1 METSSPASRRADMKA
16 RIDCRECIASRSR
29 VVGGG
34 TGIFGWGLDQAVVAA
49 YEWLMDAHSEGDEIF
64 NFGFSRGAYT
74 ARSLAGLISKRGLL
88 IPGVHIVRQPSP
100 RAISK
105 WRPSVDLRARVDG

>member
-1 METSSPASRRADMKA
+1 VGAPASSDGDWIKPW
-16 RIDCRECIASRSR
+16 
-29 VVGGG
+29 
-34 TGIFGWGLDQAVVAA
+34 FAA
-49 YEWLMDAHSEGDEIF
+49 YERLMDGHSEGDEIF
-64 NFGFSRGAYT
+64 NFVFSRGAYT

-88 IPGVHIVRQPSP
+88 IPGVHIVRQPSL

>member
-1 METSSPASRRADMKA
+1 L
-16 RIDCRECIASRSR
+16 
-29 VVGGG
+29 VGG

-74 ARSLAGLISKRGLL
+74 ARSLAELISGVDSWFRGSTLY
-88 IPGVHIVRQPSP
+88 VSQ
-100 RAISK
+100 A
-105 WRPSVDLRARVDG
+105 

>member
-1 METSSPASRRADMKA
+1 VLMRGADPLLMAEPFARRWLGAPASSDGDWIKPW
-16 RIDCRECIASRSR
+16 
-29 VVGGG
+29 
-34 TGIFGWGLDQAVVAA
+34 FAA
-49 YEWLMDAHSEGDEIF
+49 YERLMDGHSEGDEIF
-64 NFGFSRGAYT
+64 NFVFSRGAYT

-88 IPGVHIVRQPSP
+88 IPGVHIVRQPSL